1 MLNLRTLSSLINL
14 IQLGVLQY
22 FHLFQNIF
30 QILQILIPILRVI
43 FTIRIAWKHHGI
55 RQPKFNTTFIRNLL
69 FLFLNELYFI
79 FFVLFVAFVH
89 EFLEYRRFFEK
100 ENLVF
105 VFLEKQV
112 LLDIAV
118 RIVVVFI

>member
-30 QILQILIPILRVI
+30 QILQILIPIPRVI
-43 FTIRIAWKHHGI
+43 FTIRIAWEHHGI

-100 ENLVF
+100 ESLVF